1 MDPVQNVLTD
11 ANLLDHIFNCIED
24 DDAELAARA
33 LAHWG
38 EGVNHTIKRACA
50 DSRDAAWAALYAKH
64 FKRMLE
70 VDDNDLRER
79 LSDDGQHPGA
89 YVARLAHIKREG
101 ALHEMHLLGACNST
115 HRSRR
120 RLERALNHKKHV
132 TQFSSLYW
140 CVHRHALRPA
150 SLADLTSEEVRSHY
164 HADRCAWKMIV
175 TTRRCRAQWRSTLKP
190 WERFAYHAFERARY
204 EDLLAA
210 LP

>member
-1 MDPVQNVLTD
+1 MDAVQDVLTD
-11 ANLLDHIFNCIED
+11 ANLLDHIFNCIDD

-33 LAHWG
+33 LARWG

-70 VDDNDLRER
+70 VNDNELQTRIW
-79 LSDDGQHPGA
+79 DDGQHPGT

-101 ALHEMHLLGACNST
+101 ALHEVHMLRAT
-115 HRSRR
+115 RR
-120 RLERALNHKKHV
+120 RVEYALKHKKNIL
-132 TQFSSLYW
+132 QFSHLYW
-140 CVHRHALRPA
+140 CVHRHTHRPA
-150 SLADLTSEEVRSHY
+150 SLADLTPEEVRSHY
-164 HADRCAWKMIV
+164 HADRGAWKMVV
-175 TTRRCRAQWRSTLKP
+175 TTRRVRQQWRLTLKP

-204 EDLLAA
+204 EDLLAV